1 MTPTTA
7 VAIVCKT
14 PIPGRSKTRLV
25 PLVGAESSAALSAC
39 FIRDTALA
47 LEMVPEAVGRT
58 NHALY
63 APVGSEAALRPL
75 LPPGWGAV
83 ARDDPD
89 FGRVLL
95 GGMEAFLG
103 PEAGGRH
110 DGAIIVNSDSP
121 TLPPGLVTTAIAALR
136 APGDRLVLG
145 PATDGG
151 YTLVGLKTPHARVFQ
166 DIRWSTPEVLATSI
180 RRAEEIGLPVTL
192 LPPWYDVDDAATFAV
207 LRAEF
212 AGRAPDF
219 ATPGMAPAPAPHT
232 RRFLMELD
240 ARASAETRMPDR
252 PGAKAGARTP
262 RPAPGPGA
270 PIVSWASG
278 TTPPA

>member
-1 MTPTTA
+1 MPQTAA

-25 PLVGAESSAALSAC
+25 PLVGAEASAALSAC

-47 LEMVPEAVGRT
+47 LDMVPGCVGRT

-63 APVGSEAALRPL
+63 APEGSVEALRPL

-89 FGRVLL
+89 FGKVLL
-95 GGMEAFLG
+95 GGMAAFLG

-110 DGAIIVNSDSP
+110 DCAVIVNSDSP
-121 TLPPGLVTTAIAALR
+121 TLPPALVTAAIAALR

-151 YTLVGLKTPHARVFQ
+151 YTLVGLKAPHARVFA
-166 DIRWSTPEVLATSI
+166 DIRWSTPEVLATSL

-192 LPPWYDVDDAATFAV
+192 LPTWYDVDDAATFAV

-219 ATPGMAPAPAPHT
+219 ATPCMAAAPAPHT
-232 RRFLMELD
+232 RRFLAELD
-240 ARASAETRMPDR
+240 ARGLAN
-252 PGAKAGARTP
+252 
-262 RPAPGPGA
+262 RPAPGP
-270 PIVSWASG
+270 PIREADAARVAG
-278 TTPPA
+278 ERVPLA